1 MLLYGTWNTVMAEQ
15 DVKHFEDLPATDIL
29 EYASNPSSFTVT
41 EKLDGSNII
50 IGRDSTGIYTRRDN
64 KEKYYAVDDYE
75 TSFFTNYQKLTLA
88 AVLDAKSYIEEVI
101 ALDEEVSAEV
111 IIGSQPN
118 VVVYHANSDK
128 VAIVLFKPYRSEV
141 QNTPFGHT
149 GDVECLGVVNNS
161 FTESVAEVVN
171 LKYSIK
177 TINEYET
184 KLDTSQLDA
193 ITIFLCAK
201 QEVAGIELAV
211 HEIIDWPLN
220 KKHPAEFNEPWK
232 DVRPQL
238 KKLREKYRILL
249 RDIKSIM
256 FPLSDK
262 AYTARLNEGYVCT
275 NGKVEF
281 KLVQKDA
288 FLVAKYFVWEF
299 RDLIKLARRN
309 ADKITTHVQV
319 DMLKH
324 RYLTLVDKYQA
335 DIRETLEVPG
345 LLNMFSIR
353 RTTDVVARDRSAFIN
368 AFEELSRIE
377 HEIRRNN
384 RNTGPDI
391 L

>member
-1 MLLYGTWNTVMAEQ
+1 MAEQ
-15 DVKHFEDLPATDIL
+15 DVKHFEDLPAKDIL

-88 AVLDAKSYIEEVI
+88 AVLNAKSYIEEVI

-111 IIGSQPN
+111 IVGLQPN

-128 VAIVLFKPYRSEV
+128 VVIVLFKPYRRAV
-141 QNTPFGHT
+141 QNIPFGHT
-149 GDVECLGVVNNS
+149 GNVECLGVVNNS
-161 FTESVAEVVN
+161 FTESGVEVVN
-171 LKYSIK
+171 LKYSIQ

-220 KKHPAEFNEPWK
+220 KKHPAEFNELWK

-249 RDIKSIM
+249 RGIKSIM
-256 FPLSDK
+256 FPLNDK
-262 AYTARLNEGYVCT
+262 ASTARLNEGYVCT

-281 KLVQKDA
+281 KLVQQDA

-299 RDLIKLARRN
+299 RDLIKHARKR
-309 ADKITTHVQV
+309 AGEISTLEQV
-319 DMLKH
+319 DELRH
-324 RYLTLVDKYQA
+324 QYLTIVDKYQA
-335 DIRETLEVPG
+335 DIRDKLEVQG
-345 LLNMFSIR
+345 LVGIFYVR
-353 RTTDVVARDRSAFIN
+353 RTANVVIRDRSAFIN
-368 AFEELSRIE
+368 AFDELSRIE
-377 HEIRRNN
+377 DEIRRNN